1 MASNLENF
9 IAIGDGSFPRVPSH
23 PTSLSS
29 TPIIFSPSALIHPTE
44 PPISE
49 KLYSG
54 FIEHV
59 GRCIYGGIVDS
70 SKNPSPKSLVVEQG
84 GGRAG
89 WRKDV
94 LDVVKRDGELEIP
107 MLRWPGGKLPV
118 RSLMK
123 WIKGEQSRRKVKS

>member
-1 MASNLENF
+1 M
-9 IAIGDGSFPRVPSH
+9 
-23 PTSLSS
+23 
-29 TPIIFSPSALIHPTE
+29 
-44 PPISE
+44 
-49 KLYSG
+49 
-54 FIEHV
+54 
-59 GRCIYGGIVDS
+59 DS